1 MNSMSRLKVKDE
13 PFLYR
18 DAQSNGI
25 INSNDAAY
33 NEYLKRKHTMQL
45 LEEEKHSAEAR
56 LNKLEE
62 DVAVLKMGITQILE
76 LLKK

>member
-1 MNSMSRLKVKDE
+1 MSRLKVKDE

-33 NEYLKRKHTMQL
+33 NEYLKRKRKTQL
-45 LEEEKHSAEAR
+45 LEEEKHNAEAR
-56 LNKLEE
+56 LNKLEN
-62 DVAVLKMGITQILE
+62 DVSELKDGIAQILE

>member
-1 MNSMSRLKVKDE
+1 MSRLKVKDE

-33 NEYLKRKHTMQL
+33 NEYRKKRHQAEL
-45 LEEEKHSAEAR
+45 LEEEKHTAETR
-56 LNKLEE
+56 LNKLEK
-62 DVAVLKMGITQILE
+62 DVSELKDGITQILE
-76 LLKK
+76 LLKR